1 MRLTCFYAISAYFVQ
16 QDLKA
21 FTHSGLK
28 SSFNKELVLTGKIPA
43 EEGKMFNQLFTCRQ
57 DGDYKD
63 FVKFDENV
71 ISQLFPNVKNLIDL
85 MENLIARE
93 AI

>member
-1 MRLTCFYAISAYFVQ
+1 
-16 QDLKA
+16 
-21 FTHSGLK
+21 
-28 SSFNKELVLTGKIPA
+28 
-43 EEGKMFNQLFTCRQ
+43 MFNQLFTCRQ

-63 FVKFDENV
+63 FIKFDENV
-71 ISQLFPNVKNLIDL
+71 ISQLFPKVKNLIDL